1 MMGGLLH
8 KNMKKKRLYNIRKL
22 IMEKR
27 RMKEEEEMQDL
38 ISIDDID
45 EDIIDENNDIEIES
59 EIEIEN
65 DEEDSDNIEGLTDI
79 DIEDKEE
86 DTNL

>member
-1 MMGGLLH
+1 MHRNLS
-8 KNMKKKRLYNIRKL
+8 KNKMLNISVVAL
-22 IMEKR
+22 F
-27 RMKEEEEMQDL
+27 L
-38 ISIDDID
+38 AVSFAGC
-45 EDIIDENNDIEIES
+45 
-59 EIEIEN
+59 IEN